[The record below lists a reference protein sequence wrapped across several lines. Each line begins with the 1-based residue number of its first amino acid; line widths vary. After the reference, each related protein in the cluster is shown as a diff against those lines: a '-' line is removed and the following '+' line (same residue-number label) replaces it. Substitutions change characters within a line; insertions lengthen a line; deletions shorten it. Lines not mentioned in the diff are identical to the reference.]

1 MRTRLAVIFA
11 MTVLFA
17 ALTLISCGGG
27 GGGGGTQGG
36 GSGSTLS
43 DLVVTAFSA
52 PASGVAGSSITV
64 TGTIRNQGG
73 FTGPAAA
80 VIYLSPT
87 SNVATDGGQIGL
99 AVYSGFLDV
108 SQSWQFSSTI
118 TLPANI
124 ANGTYYL
131 SVSAQGDDP
140 SADDNNF
147 WNSPVT
153 FTVSGGTTC
162 SSDSY
167 ETDSSWGTAK
177 TIALGDT
184 QQHNHCE
191 ATADFM
197 KFSATASTVYS
208 IVAQKVGSM
217 AALGLSVYGTDGV
230 TKLAGTSFPATYSRM
245 TWTAP
250 ANGTYYF
257 KVAPFWGTQ
266 SAGANTEYRVSLG
279 NASQPDLIVD
289 NFWYQGAGMEGGLI
303 NVSDSVRNVGFAN
316 AGSFEVSVY
325 LSDDAVVT
333 TSDRFVGMRTVPSL
347 TANQATA
354 GSWLEYALPMP
365 LADGTYYL
373 ATIVNPTGTGEL
385 VTSNNTS
392 TVLPITIVNPTGC
405 TPDIYEPDSTY
416 SATTNTIIVDAAPQA
431 HNHCT
436 DSSDWLKFTAE
447 ANKDYSVRVTRTS
460 GYDSPCAI
468 LYGTD
473 GTTALSGACNRAIDW
488 HASASGTYYIEVIGW
503 VGNANEYTVQLQQ
516 QLPDLTQTLSANF
529 PAIAAGGILDVTDA
543 VSNVGYAAA
552 GPFAIGVYRST
563 DSTVTTGDTLVALRS
578 LSSLSVQTYPWD
590 ANVAAY
596 SVSFPKSL
604 ATGTY
609 YLAAIADHLGAV
621 TELSEANNTSTP
633 IAVTVT
639 APSCSWDVYED
650 DDSPATASV
659 IAAGATQTH
668 NFCDDNIDW
677 VSFTPS
683 AGGAYV
689 ADTGANNLEL
699 YEADGTTRITP
710 HDTDFSSRLSWIATG
725 GTKYYLKN
733 YSGNGTYSFTVFSCT
748 QDAYEDDDSY
758 SAAKTITV
766 GQTQTRNLC
775 EDGNDWVKFDTVQ
788 GSSYTITLTA
798 AKGTDFSLD
807 LYDTTGLYTI
817 AYGSMGSGPLKGL
830 LLIQNWTAPSTG
842 TYYIHVDPVWGF
854 GKNLDYT
861 LNLK

>member
-1 MRTRLAVIFA
+1 
-11 MTVLFA
+11 MTL
-17 ALTLISCGGG
+17 LTACGGG

-43 DLVVTAFSA
+43 DLVVTTFSA
-52 PASGVAGSSITV
+52 PSAGVAGSSITV

-87 SNVATDGGQIGL
+87 SNVAVDGGQIGL

-108 SQSWQFSSTI
+108 GQSWQYSSTI
-118 TLPANI
+118 TLPTNI

-131 SVSAQGDDP
+131 SVAAQGDDP
-140 SADDNNF
+140 SADDNNY
-147 WNSPVT
+147 WGSPVA
-153 FTVSGGTTC
+153 FTITGGTTC
-162 SSDSY
+162 SSDAY
-167 ETDSSWGTAK
+167 ETDSSAGTAK
-177 TIALGDT
+177 AVSLGDT

-197 KFSATASTVYS
+197 KFSATASTVYG
-208 IVAQKVGSM
+208 IVAQKVGNM
-217 AALGLSVYGTDGV
+217 AALGLSVYGTDGT

-250 ANGTYYF
+250 ANGTYYL
-257 KVAPFWGTQ
+257 KVAPYWGTQ
-266 SAGANTEYRVSLG
+266 SSGANTEYRISLG

-289 NFWYQGAGMEGGLI
+289 NFWYQGAGLPGGLI
-303 NVSDSVRNVGFAN
+303 NVSDNVRNVGFAN
-316 AGSFEVSVY
+316 AGSFDVSVY

-333 TSDRFVGMRTVPSL
+333 MSDRFVGMRTVPSL
-347 TANQATA
+347 TANQYTA

-373 ATIVNPTGTGEL
+373 ATIVNPTGTNEL

-392 TVLPITIVNPTGC
+392 TVLSITITNPTGC

-416 SATTNTIIVDAAPQA
+416 SATINTIIVDIAPQA

-436 DSSDWLKFTAE
+436 DNSDWLKFTAV

-460 GYDSPCAI
+460 GSDSPCAI

-473 GTTALSGACNRAIDW
+473 GTTPLSGPCNRAIDW

-552 GPFAIGVYRST
+552 GPFAVGVYRST

-590 ANVAAY
+590 SNQVSHA
-596 SVSFPKSL
+596 VSFPKSL
-604 ATGTY
+604 ATGNY
-609 YLAAIADHLGAV
+609 YLAAIADNGGAV
-621 TELSEANNTSTP
+621 TELSEANNTSAP
-633 IAVTVT
+633 IAVIVT

-659 IAAGATQTH
+659 IAIGATQTH
-668 NFCDDNIDW
+668 NYCDDNIDW

-689 ADTGANNLEL
+689 ADTGANILEL
-699 YEADGTTRITP
+699 YETDGTTRITP
-710 HDTDFSSRLSWIATG
+710 HDTDFNSRLSWIATAN
-725 GTKYYLKN
+725 TTYYLKN
-733 YSGNGTYSFTVFSCT
+733 YSGNGTYSLAVFSCA
-748 QDAYEDDDSY
+748 QDVYEDDDSPG
-758 SAAKTITV
+758 AATVITAGV
-766 GQTQTRNLC
+766 PQTRNLC
-775 EDGNDWVKFDTVQ
+775 EDGQDWAKVVAAAGTPFTV
-788 GSSYTITLTA
+788 SATNASNVTLE
-798 AKGTDFSLD
+798 
-807 LYDTTGLYTI
+807 LYDT
-817 AYGSMGSGPLKGL
+817 SGSGFLAWGQTGSGQLKNVNQ
-830 LLIQNWTAPSTG
+830 ITWNPSISG
-842 TYYIHVDPVWGF
+842 TYYIKLEPVWGF
-854 GKNLDYT
+854 GPNHDYT
-861 LNLK
+861 LSLD